1 MRAIADEQVFVD
13 IDSQLTQAIHLGYK
27 RDWIDNHA
35 VSDHADLAVPQD
47 SRRNQM
53 QHIFHAAVD
62 DGMPCIIAAL
72 AANNNVSPRSKDV
85 DNFSFALVAPL
96 HSDQNCVCHM
106 KSKMGPLA
114 SLNEALRAG
123 KKF

>member
-35 VSDHADLAVPQD
+35 VSDHADFAVPQD

-62 DGMPCIIAAL
+62 DCVPGIIAAL
-72 AANNNVSPRSKDV
+72 AADNDVRPGSKHV
-85 DNFSFALVAPL
+85 DNLAFALVATAF
-96 HSDQNCVCHM
+96 Q
-106 KSKMGPLA
+106 SKLCSPCEIENWPA
-114 SLNEALRAG
+114 
-123 KKF
+123 